1 MLELIVVLLVIGLD
15 QLAKY
20 LTQVNLMPLGTS
32 YPLWEGVFHITSA
45 HNTGAAFSMLAG
57 GRWFFVAIAAIAG
70 IGIILLLVK
79 YRSRMHLFMRIC
91 LALILAGAWGN
102 MIDRIL
108 LGYVRDMLDFRLVN
122 FAIFNVADSA
132 VSVGAALLALD
143 ILFGKGKQLL
153 EDAEKNGKRRGPEE
167 AYNAEPDQQ
176 QPEQVLSAQETVEKR
191 EDTPPEDVGAAH
203 GDS

>member
-1 MLELIVVLLVIGLD
+1 MLELIIVLLVIGLD

-20 LTQVNLMPLGTS
+20 LTQVYLMPLGTS

-45 HNTGAAFSMLAG
+45 QNTGAAFSMLAG
-57 GRWFFVAIAAIAG
+57 ARWFFVAIAALAG
-70 IGIILLLVK
+70 LGIIFLLVK
-79 YRSRMHLFMRIC
+79 YRSHMHLFMRIC
-91 LALILAGAWGN
+91 LVLILAGAWGN
-102 MIDRIL
+102 MIDRIW

-143 ILFGKGKQLL
+143 ILFGKGKRLL
-153 EDAEKNGKRRGPEE
+153 EDMEKNGKQP
-167 AYNAEPDQQ
+167 EPDATDSTGQ
-176 QPEQVLSAQETVEKR
+176 EMTDKLLSAQEAVEKR
-191 EDTPPEDVGAAH
+191 EDIPAEDVGATH

>member
-1 MLELIVVLLVIGLD
+1 MLEFLIVLLVIVLD

-20 LTQVNLMPLGTS
+20 FTQVYLMPLGTS

-45 HNTGAAFSMLAG
+45 QNTGAAFSMLAG
-57 GRWFFVAIAAIAG
+57 ARWFFVGIAAIAG

-79 YRSRMHLFMRIC
+79 YRPHMHLLMRIC
-91 LALILAGAWGN
+91 LMLILAGAWGN

-143 ILFGKGKQLL
+143 ILFGKGKRLL
-153 EDAEKNGKRRGPEE
+153 EEMEKNSKRPEPVE
-167 AYNAEPDQQ
+167 TDNTEQER
-176 QPEQVLSAQETVEKR
+176 PEGVLLTQETIEKR
-191 EDTPPEDVGAAH
+191 EDIPPEDVGAAH